1 MVSSLLSVLT
11 NPKTVHTLKTV
22 QHNIHGFSYTY
33 TIQGESTCR
42 MDIH

>member
-22 QHNIHGFSYTY
+22 QHNIHGFLY
-33 TIQGESTCR
+33 TIQGESTCSI
-42 MDIH
+42 DIH